1 MGLYSLFGLDRYSVL
16 TGLTENVI
24 LTGNMSD
31 NEDKKVIRQRS
42 VSVAQLDEN
51 ILKKNHE
58 IWLLRKNPR
67 IRLIQYCFYKYL
79 HLIVPHIQISSVSL
93 FSPRS
98 FLSS

>member
-1 MGLYSLFGLDRYSVL
+1 MGLQSLFGLDRYSVL

-51 ILKKNHE
+51 ILKKN
-58 IWLLRKNPR
+58 
-67 IRLIQYCFYKYL
+67 
-79 HLIVPHIQISSVSL
+79 IVFTV
-93 FSPRS
+93 
-98 FLSS
+98 

>member
-51 ILKKNHE
+51 ILKKN
-58 IWLLRKNPR
+58 
-67 IRLIQYCFYKYL
+67 
-79 HLIVPHIQISSVSL
+79 IVFTV
-93 FSPRS
+93 
-98 FLSS
+98 